1 MTYSVDAALLREVEQ
16 FLYWEARLLDERRFE
31 EWVALFTDDVHYW
44 MPSRSTR
51 LRKDLDH
58 ELTTADEIH
67 FLDEDRTSLS
77 GRVARLYTGQA
88 WAEEPPSR
96 TQHLI
101 TNVAVE
107 TTERPEEYRAFSNF
121 LVYRSRLEREEDFF
135 VGARQDLLRRIDS
148 GFQIARR
155 QIVLAQNVL
164 SAKNL
169 SIFF

>member
-1 MTYSVDAALLREVEQ
+1 MTYLVNADLLREVEQ

-31 EWVALFTDDVHYW
+31 EWVALFADDVHYW
-44 MPSRSTR
+44 MPSRTTR

-58 ELTTADEIH
+58 ELSAEGEVH
-67 FLDEDRTSLS
+67 FLDENKSTLN

-101 TNVAVE
+101 SNVSVE
-107 TTERPEEYRAFSNF
+107 EADRPGEYRVFSNF
-121 LVYRSRLEREEDFF
+121 LVYRNRLETEEDFF
-135 VGARQDLLRRIDS
+135 VGTREDVLRRVDS
-148 GFQIARR
+148 CFRIARR
-155 QIVLAQNVL
+155 KIVLAQNVL